1 MLGHSHALSGAAVGE
16 GAGIVKHLPLP
27 QTAGLAV
34 LTAGMVLLL
43 DLDSVGSCSARSLG
57 LLSRAVAYVIRLVSG
72 GHRHA
77 THSILGIAAFTGLA
91 WLACHFRHDDAGR
104 AGLAF
109 LVALSVSA
117 GLEALR
123 VFRHI
128 PVPRILRHGHG
139 EDLAGI
145 LAAAAVVWRGY
156 GLALIPLAMLL
167 GCCTHLT
174 GDMLTDSG
182 CNLAWPLTRFRFRL
196 LPEPLA
202 FSTGTDPERYIVD
215 PLLVLAL
222 IPLTVL
228 AIDPALGGTAW
239 HSATH
244 LLGSHR

>member
-1 MLGHSHALSGAAVGE
+1 MLGHSHALSGAAVGLAT
-16 GAGIVKHLPLP
+16 GVVLRFPHLE
-27 QTAGLAV
+27 TAGFAV
-34 LTAGMVLLL
+34 LTAGTVLVC

-77 THSILGIAAFTGLA
+77 THSVLGIGAFTGLA

-117 GLEALR
+117 GLEALG

-128 PVPRILRHGHG
+128 PVPRILRGGHA
-139 EDLAGI
+139 EDLAGV

-167 GCCTHLT
+167 GCCTHII

-182 CNLAWPLTRFRFRL
+182 CNLAWPLTRFKFKL

-202 FSTGTDPERYIVD
+202 FSTGTDPEIYFVA
-215 PLLVLAL
+215 PLLAISL
-222 IPLTVL
+222 IPLAVL
-228 AIDPALGGTAW
+228 AIYPASGPLAW
-239 HSATH
+239 AYVAHYI
-244 LLGSHR
+244 